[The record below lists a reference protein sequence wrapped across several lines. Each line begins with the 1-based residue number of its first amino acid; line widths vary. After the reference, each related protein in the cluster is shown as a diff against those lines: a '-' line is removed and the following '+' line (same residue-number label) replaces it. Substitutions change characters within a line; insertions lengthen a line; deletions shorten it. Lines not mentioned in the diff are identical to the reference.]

1 MTYIR
6 TCCTCVS
13 ERHISERYDE
23 KPPIMNPPKKN
34 FPKIQDLNTRRKQ
47 LLFRSEHRGMREM
60 DMILSTF
67 GRQYLGQLDAEGLDC
82 YEVLLKYGD
91 NDLYAW
97 ISGQEDVPE
106 AYRTRVLDLFV
117 NHKLDFLK
125 T

>member
-1 MTYIR
+1 MKRRQNNALNI
-6 TCCTCVS
+6 
-13 ERHISERYDE
+13 E
-23 KPPIMNPPKKN
+23 
-34 FPKIQDLNTRRKQ
+34 DLTVRRKQ

-67 GRQYLGQLDAEGLDC
+67 GRKYLNQLDAEGLDS
-82 YEVLLKYGD
+82 YEILLKYGD

-106 AYRTRVLDLFV
+106 EYRSPVLDLFV
-117 NHKLDFLK
+117 NHTLDFLK

>member
-1 MTYIR
+1 MDQKIVMKTR
-6 TCCTCVS
+6 Q
-13 ERHISERYDE
+13 
-23 KPPIMNPPKKN
+23 KKS
-34 FPKIQDLNTRRKQ
+34 PKIENLTLRRKQ

-67 GRQYLGQLDAEGLDC
+67 GHKYLNQLDVQGLDF
-82 YEVLLKYGD
+82 YEMLLKYGD

-106 AYRTRVLDLFV
+106 EYRTPVLDLFV